1 MDEQTYHAGKRGKM
15 TENKRVRKVRVWAE
29 TAIGLEMVY
38 LGEQKCDNGLWFNS
52 PCHIDKY
59 IAEMDFTGLLDK
71 NKTEIWEGD
80 IVKAAFLHR
89 GSPGVPFHAYIF
101 YNDQIGS
108 FRIGYD
114 SLGGGSQDEI
124 YFRYEIEV
132 IGNLYENPELIK
144 S

>member
-29 TAIGLEMVY
+29 TANGLEMVY

-71 NKTEIWEGD
+71 NGKEIYEGD
-80 IVKAAFLHR
+80 ICKLNGGGQDVFFDVQFEEGCFVARVPWKKE
-89 GSPGVPFHAYIF
+89 GSPELKVYTFFKP
-101 YNDQIGS
+101 
-108 FRIGYD
+108 
-114 SLGGGSQDEI
+114 EI
-124 YFRYEIEV
+124 MAVEV
-132 IGNLYENPELIK
+132 VGNIYENPELIK